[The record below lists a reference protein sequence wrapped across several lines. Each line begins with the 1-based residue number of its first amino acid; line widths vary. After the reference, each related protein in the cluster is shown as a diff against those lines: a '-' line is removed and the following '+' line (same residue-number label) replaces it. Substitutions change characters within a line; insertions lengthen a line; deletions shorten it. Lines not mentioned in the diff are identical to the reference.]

1 MAQLLVDVT
10 PFKPT
15 IRESKTRPGVFEV
28 EGVMQRAKAENQN
41 GRVYSK
47 DILVREAK
55 KYMEEFVKRGNAF
68 GELDHPESPV
78 VSLKNAS
85 HVVKDLYWKGD
96 DLMGKVEL
104 LNTPAG
110 NIVKEIIKAGHTIG
124 ISSRGTGSV
133 HQTNEGQLEVQP
145 DFELVCWDF
154 VSNPSTHGAFMNP
167 IALQEGKIKVSKYQN
182 LDSIIISQEKEWE
195 SFRVVAGNLVNL
207 KVE

>member
-10 PFKPT
+10 PFRPT
-15 IRESKTRPGVFEV
+15 IRESKNKPGVFEV
-28 EGVMQRAKAENQN
+28 EGVMQRASAENQN
-41 GRVYSK
+41 GRVYK
-47 DILVREAK
+47 KEILEREAK
-55 KYMEEFVKRGNAF
+55 KYMDEFVKRGNAF

-85 HVVKDLYWKGD
+85 HIVKDLYWKGD

-133 HQTNEGQLEVQP
+133 QQTNEGTLEVQP

-167 IALQEGKIKVSKYQN
+167 VSLQEGKVKVFKYTN
-182 LDSIIISQEKEWE
+182 LDSIINDIL
-195 SFRVVAGNLVNL
+195 RA
-207 KVE
+207 

>member
-1 MAQLLVDVT
+1 MAQLLLNVT
-10 PFKPT
+10 PFRPT
-15 IRESKTRPGVFEV
+15 IKESKTKPGVFEV
-28 EGVMQRAKAENQN
+28 EGVMQRATSENQN

-47 DILVREAK
+47 AILEREAK
-55 KYMEEFVKRGNAF
+55 KYTDEFVKNGNAF

-85 HVVKDLYWKGD
+85 HIVKELYWKGN
-96 DLMGKVEL
+96 DLCGKVEL

-133 HQTNEGQLEVQP
+133 NQTNEGHLEVQP

-167 IALQEGKIKVSKYQN
+167 VALQEGKVKLSKFHN
-182 LDSIIISQEKEWE
+182 LDSIINDIL
-195 SFRVVAGNLVNL
+195 RA
-207 KVE
+207 

>member
-1 MAQLLVDVT
+1 MAQLLVEVST
-10 PFKPT
+10 FRPIIT
-15 IRESKTRPGVFEV
+15 ESKTRPGVFEV
-28 EGVMQRAKAENQN
+28 EGVMQRATAKNQN

-47 DILVREAK
+47 AILEREMS
-55 KYMEEFVKRGNAF
+55 KYMDEFVKNGNAY

-85 HVVKDLYWKGD
+85 HIVKDLWWNGD

-133 HQTNEGQLEVQP
+133 QQTNEGNLEVQP

-167 IALQEGKIKVSKYQN
+167 ISLNEAKKKVSKYMN
-182 LDSIIISQEKEWE
+182 LDSIINDIL
-195 SFRVVAGNLVNL
+195 RA
-207 KVE
+207 

>member
-1 MAQLLVDVT
+1 MSQLLVDVT
-10 PFKPT
+10 PFKP
-15 IRESKTRPGVFEV
+15 IIKESKSRPGVFEV
-28 EGVMQRAKAENQN
+28 EGVMQRAGAQNQN
-41 GRVYSK
+41 GRVYEK
-47 DILVREAK
+47 KILMREVK
-55 KYMEEFVKRGNAF
+55 KYMDEFVKNGNAF

-85 HVVKDLYWKGD
+85 HIVKDLYWNGN

-133 HQTNEGQLEVQP
+133 QQTNEGYLEVQP

-167 IALQEGKIKVSKYQN
+167 VTLNESKQIIDKYNKVH
-182 LDSIIISQEKEWE
+182 SIINDIL
-195 SFRVVAGNLVNL
+195 RA
-207 KVE
+207 

>member
-1 MAQLLVDVT
+1 MSQLLVDVT
-10 PFKPT
+10 PFKP
-15 IRESKTRPGVFEV
+15 IIKESKSRPGVFEV
-28 EGVMQRAKAENQN
+28 EGVMQRAGAQNQN
-41 GRVYSK
+41 GRVYEK
-47 DILVREAK
+47 KILMREVK
-55 KYMEEFVKRGNAF
+55 KYMDEFVKNGNAF

-85 HVVKDLYWKGD
+85 HIVKDLYWNGN

-133 HQTNEGQLEVQP
+133 QQTNEGYLEVQP

-167 IALQEGKIKVSKYQN
+167 ISLNEGKAIVDKFARVHN
-182 LDSIIISQEKEWE
+182 IINDIL
-195 SFRVVAGNLVNL
+195 RA
-207 KVE
+207 

>member
-10 PFKPT
+10 PFKSVL
-15 IRESKTRPGVFEV
+15 RESKERPGVFEV

-47 DILVREAK
+47 AILEREAK
-55 KYMEEFVKRGNAF
+55 KYVDEFVKRGNAF

-85 HVVKDLYWKGD
+85 HIVKELYWKGD

-133 HQTNEGQLEVQP
+133 NQTNEGHLEVQP

-167 IALQEGKIKVSKYQN
+167 ISLQEGKVEVSKYLN
-182 LDSIIISQEKEWE
+182 LDSVINDIL
-195 SFRVVAGNLVNL
+195 RA
-207 KVE
+207 

>member
-1 MAQLLVDVT
+1 MANVLVNVT
-10 PFKPT
+10 PFKS
-15 IRESKTRPGVFEV
+15 ILKESKERPGVYEV
-28 EGVMQRAKAENQN
+28 EGVMQRAGAKNQN
-41 GRVYSK
+41 GRIYEK
-47 DILVREAK
+47 DLLMREAK
-55 KYMEEFVKRGNAF
+55 KYVDEFVKNGNAF
-68 GELDHPESPV
+68 GELDHPESAV

-85 HVVKDLYWKGD
+85 HVVKDLYWNGD

-133 HQTNEGQLEVQP
+133 QQTNEGYLEVQS

-167 IALQEGKIKVSKYQN
+167 VSLNEGIQKDNKYGKVHN
-182 LDSIIISQEKEWE
+182 LINDIL
-195 SFRVVAGNLVNL
+195 RA
-207 KVE
+207 

>member
-15 IRESKTRPGVFEV
+15 IRESKTTPGVFEV

-55 KYMEEFVKRGNAF
+55 KYVEEFVKRGNAF

-85 HVVKDLYWKGD
+85 HIVKELYWKGD

-133 HQTNEGQLEVQP
+133 QQTNEGQLEVQP

-167 IALQEGKIKVSKYQN
+167 ISLQEGKVKVSKYQN
-182 LDSIIISQEKEWE
+182 LDSIINDIL
-195 SFRVVAGNLVNL
+195 RA
-207 KVE
+207 

>member
-15 IRESKTRPGVFEV
+15 IREAKGRPGVFEV
-28 EGVMQRAKAENQN
+28 EGVMQRATAENQN

-47 DILVREAK
+47 ELLQREAK
-55 KYMEEFVKRGNAF
+55 KYVEEFVKRGNAF
-68 GELDHPESPV
+68 GELDHPETPV
-78 VSLKNAS
+78 VSLRNAS
-85 HVVKDLYWKGD
+85 HIVKELYWKGN

-133 HQTNEGQLEVQP
+133 QQTNEGTLEVQP

-167 IALQEGKIKVSKYQN
+167 VSLNEGRSKVSKYN
-182 LDSIIISQEKEWE
+182 TLNSIINDIL
-195 SFRVVAGNLVNL
+195 RA
-207 KVE
+207 